1 MSDKNTDDK
10 ELSIDELKNVS
21 GGGMGL
27 DRLGTQKTTSRKKS
41 IEGFED
47 RVAADVAA
55 DYDYND
61 QCSRPSNV
69 IFPGNED
76 LD

>member
-1 MSDKNTDDK
+1 MSDRNTDK

-41 IEGFED
+41 TEGFED
-47 RVAADVAA
+47 RVASDG
-55 DYDYND
+55 DLND